1 MPGATDPCPPDRGR
15 VAAGRD
21 ARLTMF
27 HPDLV
32 DVWVFRSAGPHE
44 IEILLMRR
52 SPGRVLA
59 GLWQGVS
66 GSLDGGERISAGALR
81 ELREETGF
89 AGPAIEAFYDLDL
102 VNQFHWSPADAIVSA
117 AVFAVRV
124 GGAAEPVLSHEH
136 DAYRWRPPH
145 EAHAM
150 IVWPGYHDALTIV
163 ERDLVDQDREPWFR
177 LEDDGT
183 RVRG

>member
-1 MPGATDPCPPDRGR
+1 MYR
-15 VAAGRD
+15 
-21 ARLTMF
+21 
-27 HPDLV
+27 PDLV
-32 DVWVFRSAGPHE
+32 DVWVFRLPGPGE
-44 IEILLMRR
+44 LEILLMRR
-52 SPGRVLA
+52 SPGRILA

-66 GSLDGGERISAGALR
+66 GSLEDGERVTAGALR
-81 ELREETGF
+81 ELKEETGF

-124 GGAAEPVLSHEH
+124 APAAEPVLSEEH
-136 DAYRWRPPH
+136 DACRWRAPG

-150 IVWPGYHDALTIV
+150 IVWPGYHDALTII
-163 ERDLVDQDREPWFR
+163 ERDLLDQDREPWFR
-177 LEDDGT
+177 LDPDGR